1 MCTYWRYD
9 AVQLFATFLPRFDC
23 PQLLML
29 CGAYCS
35 ASGAVFTY
43 IEDSLEVSRLE
54 AAAAQEAFKA
64 AVLQSMGRLVEADAP
79 EAASLVLAHFPD
91 DHAAIVSSLEP
102 TPELQY
108 EYLKARM
115 PASHAIFAK

>member
-1 MCTYWRYD
+1 
-9 AVQLFATFLPRFDC
+9 
-23 PQLLML
+23 ML
-29 CGAYCS
+29 SSAFCS

-43 IEDSLEVSRLE
+43 IEDSLEDSRLE

-64 AVLQSMGRLVEADAP
+64 AVLQSMGRLVEADAHA
-79 EAASLVLAHFPD
+79 AASLVLAHFPD

-108 EYLKARM
+108 EYLKARL
-115 PASHAIFAK
+115 PSQT